1 MPPRF
6 ALDQNFPL
14 NVLKALG
21 HIPEVVLDTLQSIDP
36 SLTAGHDDWEI
47 LLQLSKRGYDGFITA
62 DSSMIQLPRELV
74 VLIQTNLT
82 LVVVEDVGHDSLRAT
97 GLLLVYLPHIAHQS
111 HKGTAQLW
119 RLRPPP
125 RRGHKDPWDELEAV
139 AGRLG
144 VTASSLFERERLT
157 DSPYR

>member
-21 HIPEVVLDTLQSIDP
+21 HIPEVVLDPLQSIDP
-36 SLTAGHDDWEI
+36 LLTAGHDDWEI
-47 LLQLSKRGYDGFITA
+47 LLELSKRNYDGFITA

-74 VLIQTNLT
+74 VLIQTRLT

-97 GLLLVYLPHIAHQS
+97 GLLLVYLPHIAHQTRQ
-111 HKGTAQLW
+111 GTAQLW
-119 RLRPPP
+119 RLRPPA
-125 RRGHKDPWDELEAV
+125 RRNHKDPWEELEAV

-144 VTASSLFERERLT
+144 ETANALFEREGLT
-157 DSPYR
+157 ESELA